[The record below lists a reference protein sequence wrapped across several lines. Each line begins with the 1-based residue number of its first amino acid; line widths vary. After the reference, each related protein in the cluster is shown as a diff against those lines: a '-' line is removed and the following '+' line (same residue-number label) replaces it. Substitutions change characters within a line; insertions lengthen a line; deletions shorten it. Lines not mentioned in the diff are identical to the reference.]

1 MHFCIVGVFILW
13 TIISLFIFKLTMF
26 SKTIAFSLLF
36 SGLTLLTSCDLLLD
50 GTNTRPSNPSITTT
64 PTKPSTTTTTPS
76 TTNSTSK
83 ITTIHTQSTNTQ
95 LVKYTAFNLSYSTK
109 YKNPEWVSYTLTKE
123 MVQTDGAERNSSFR
137 KDPNVTGTAENTDY
151 TNSGY
156 DRGHL
161 VPAEDM
167 SHSEKTMYESFYMT
181 NVSPQD
187 PSFNRGIWK
196 SLEDKVR
203 KWATENKKIYVIAG
217 PVLPKRISSTLEYIG
232 KSGDVLVPKK
242 FYKIIVD
249 AENPSRKG
257 IAFVFNNG
265 ENPKTLQHYACS
277 IDEVESLTGLN
288 FFPEMSAE
296 DEALLEAKFDY
307 SLWDTK

>member
-1 MHFCIVGVFILW
+1 MLKKY
-13 TIISLFIFKLTMF
+13 TY
-26 SKTIAFSLLF
+26 FSLLL
-36 SGLTLLTSCDLLLD
+36 SCLTVFASCDLLLE
-50 GTNTRPSNPSITTT
+50 GTNTKSPSTNPSTTT
-64 PTKPSTTTTTPS
+64 TTTTKPSTTTS
-76 TTNSTSK
+76 TTTSK
-83 ITTIHTQSTNTQ
+83 ITTVHTQSTNTQ
-95 LVKYTAFNLSYSTK
+95 LAKYTGFDISYSTK
-109 YKNPEWVSYTLTKE
+109 YKNPEWVSYVLTKE
-123 MVQTDGAERNSSFR
+123 MVQTDAAERNSSFR
-137 KDPNVTGTAENTDY
+137 KDANVTGTAENTDY

-167 SHSEKTMYESFYMT
+167 SYSEKTMYESFYMT

-203 KWATENKKIYVIAG
+203 KWASENKKLYIISG
-217 PVLPKRISSTLEYIG
+217 PVLPKRVSSTLEYIG
-232 KSGDVLVPKK
+232 KSSDVLVPKK
-242 FYKIIVD
+242 FYKVILD

-265 ENPKTLQHYACS
+265 ANAKTLKEYACS
-277 IDEVESLTGLN
+277 IDEVETLTGLN
-288 FFPEMSAE
+288 FFPEMSAQ
-296 DEALLEAKFDY
+296 DEALLEAQFDY